1 MESFDYKKYTWVAGM
16 FALIGIFFATVALGA
31 SEWKSVKHP
40 NGQAGTITVTGEA
53 EVTALPDIATVVI
66 TIRESAKTVPDAQK
80 LAEAKIA
87 VAIEALSG
95 LGVEEKDQKTLSYV
109 VNPKYE
115 NVAAA
120 SPIYSGTVYNQKIV
134 GYEVSQ
140 MVEIKIRNIEQAGEI
155 VGALGA
161 ANITEIS
168 GPSFTVEDMD
178 GAQAEAKEMAIA
190 EAREKAKA
198 TAKALHADL
207 GEVMQFSEDAG
218 GYYPMYYA
226 RDAVSL
232 QSTKGAGVP
241 EVSLPMGENVI
252 KSRVTITYSLN

>member
-31 SEWKSVKHP
+31 SEWKSIDHP
-40 NGQAGTITVTGEA
+40 NGQSGTITVTGEA

-66 TIRESAKTVPDAQK
+66 TIRESAKTVPEAQK
-80 LAEAKIA
+80 LAEAKVAAAIA
-87 VAIEALSG
+87 ALSG

-115 NVAAA
+115 NVAAI
-120 SPIYSGTVYNQKIV
+120 SPMYSGTVYNQKIV

-178 GAQAEAKEMAIA
+178 AAQAEAKEMAIA

-226 RDAVSL
+226 RDAVMN
-232 QSTKGAGVP
+232 QSKGSGAP
-241 EVSLPMGENVI
+241 EVSLPTGENVI
-252 KSRVTITYSLN
+252 KSRVTITYSLD